1 MFFQKRVFMGNNE
14 VDNRNIVDDI
24 SHYLE
29 IYKLHADIITQTSNR
44 RVNVNRY
51 YVLALSVIVL
61 ALSAIL
67 RGGDILSDFFAGS
80 NGSDNS
86 NIDIHIIGYIVC
98 ITSILGMFLSASW
111 IVNVYGYLRTNSNR
125 YNIIN
130 VIENILSHKL
140 DDISQNCNGSIVS
153 YPKEYFSLAFHES
166 YAPVIFTIGFTFLA
180 MAGSIL
186 FIDGKWVLVIPI
198 IPIIFGI
205 LMYIFLYYLKEKGAI
220 KC

>member
-1 MFFQKRVFMGNNE
+1 MENDE
-14 VDNRNIVDDI
+14 VDNIDGINDI
-24 SHYLE
+24 NHYLE
-29 IYKLHADIITQTSNR
+29 IYKIHSDIITQTSNR

-67 RGGDILSDFFAGS
+67 RGGDILSDFFAGH
-80 NGSDNS
+80 NGTDNS

-111 IVNVYGYLRTNSNR
+111 IVNVYGYLRTNSKR

-130 VIENILSHKL
+130 VIENMLSRKL
-140 DDISQNCNGSIVS
+140 SDVSQNSNGSIVS
-153 YPKEYFSLAFHES
+153 YPKDYFNLAFHEA
-166 YAPVIFTIGFTFLA
+166 YAPVIFTIGFAFLA

-186 FIDGKWVLVIPI
+186 FIDGKWVLSIPI

-205 LMYIFLYYLKEKGAI
+205 LMYIFLYYLKERSI
-220 KC
+220 

>member
-1 MFFQKRVFMGNNE
+1 MGNNE
-14 VDNRNIVDDI
+14 VGGCDDI
-24 SHYLE
+24 NHYLE
-29 IYKLHADIITQTSNR
+29 IYKIHSDIITQTSNR

-67 RGGDILSDFFAGS
+67 RGGDILSDFFTGNNA
-80 NGSDNS
+80 SDNS

-111 IVNVYGYLRTNSNR
+111 IINVYGYLRTNSNR

-130 VIENILSHKL
+130 VIENKLSHKL
-140 DDISQNCNGSIVS
+140 PDVSKNSNGSIVS
-153 YPKEYFSLAFHES
+153 YPRDYFNLAFHES
-166 YAPVIFTIGFTFLA
+166 YAPIIFTIGFTFLA

-186 FIDGKWVLVIPI
+186 FIDGKWVLFIPI
-198 IPIIFGI
+198 IPIVFGI
-205 LMYIFLYYLKEKGAI
+205 LMYLFLYYLKKKEQI